1 MTWTIW
7 LHRIQA
13 AMVMKTANNCDSSVS
28 KDHNESLVKEQ
39 PLAKKK
45 RLNKQGKK
53 SIPLITKLTKTLQLI
68 KYVGPTINGELASL
82 VDEIMREKAKED
94 KIMELKKQHKTLK
107 NYATLSETKVNQG
120 VWNNLD
126 KWALSTDWIPKG
138 SEKSD

>member
-1 MTWTIW
+1 
-7 LHRIQA
+7 
-13 AMVMKTANNCDSSVS
+13 MVMKTANNCDSSAS

-68 KYVGPTINGELASL
+68 KYVGTTINGELASL

-126 KWALSTDWIPKG
+126 KWAWSTD
-138 SEKSD
+138 

>member
-1 MTWTIW
+1 
-7 LHRIQA
+7 
-13 AMVMKTANNCDSSVS
+13 MVMKTANNCDSSVS

-45 RLNKQGKK
+45 RLNKPGKN
-53 SIPLITKLTKTLQLI
+53 SIPLITKLTKTLQLT
-68 KYVGPTINGELASL
+68 KYVVPTINGELASL

-94 KIMELKKQHKTLK
+94 KIIELKKQHKTLK

-126 KWALSTDWIPKG
+126 KWALSTD
-138 SEKSD
+138 

>member
-1 MTWTIW
+1 
-7 LHRIQA
+7 
-13 AMVMKTANNCDSSVS
+13 MKTANNCDSSVS

-45 RLNKQGKK
+45 RLNKQGKN
-53 SIPLITKLTKTLQLI
+53 SIPLITKLTKTLQLT
-68 KYVGPTINGELASL
+68 KYVVPTINGELASL
-82 VDEIMREKAKED
+82 VDEIMRED

-126 KWALSTDWIPKG
+126 KWALSTD
-138 SEKSD
+138 

>member
-1 MTWTIW
+1 
-7 LHRIQA
+7 
-13 AMVMKTANNCDSSVS
+13 MVMKTANNCDSSVS

-94 KIMELKKQHKTLK
+94 KIMELKK
-107 NYATLSETKVNQG
+107 
-120 VWNNLD
+120 
-126 KWALSTDWIPKG
+126 
-138 SEKSD
+138 

>member
-1 MTWTIW
+1 
-7 LHRIQA
+7 
-13 AMVMKTANNCDSSVS
+13 MVMKTANNCDSSVS

-45 RLNKQGKK
+45 RLNKQGKN
-53 SIPLITKLTKTLQLI
+53 SIPLITKLTKTLQLT

-107 NYATLSETKVNQG
+107 LCHLVRDQGQSRCLEQFGQVGLVN
-120 VWNNLD
+120 
-126 KWALSTDWIPKG
+126 
-138 SEKSD
+138 

>member
-1 MTWTIW
+1 
-7 LHRIQA
+7 
-13 AMVMKTANNCDSSVS
+13 MVMKTANNCDSSVS

-107 NYATLSETKVNQG
+107 NYVTLSETKVNQG

-126 KWALSTDWIPKG
+126 KWALSTD
-138 SEKSD
+138 